1 MPAWLFFINLGI
13 DIMSVRQELKNSILD
28 KIRKGKDPLEGFYS
42 REEVRESIL
51 AVLIAGRHLL
61 LEGPPGIGKTTA
73 AKIIA
78 KLLPSMKVVSG
89 CRFVCN
95 PSSPNCPDCKEK
107 KDIKGI
113 TVQGEERF
121 IRIQGSS
128 ELMPEDLIGD
138 IDPVHALKY
147 GIHDSR
153 SFTPGKIQKAHRK
166 ILFIDELNRVP
177 QRTQNTLLQ
186 VLEEGVTTIAG
197 FDVEVDVDTLV
208 IATENPEEYAGV
220 ERISETLSDRFE
232 RVRVYYPTKEQEIE
246 IIKKYGN
253 RLDEIKVSDKV
264 VTQIV
269 NISIRA
275 RAQEDLDRLPSVR
288 TTLSIYEQSQAIAQL
303 KGKKEVS
310 VEDVE
315 VAAKKVLLGRINL
328 SGESSYYDD
337 PDSFIERIITSSF
350 DEE

>member
-1 MPAWLFFINLGI
+1 
-13 DIMSVRQELKNSILD
+13 MSLRQELKVSILD
-28 KIRKGKDPLEGFYS
+28 KIKKGKDPLEGFYS

-89 CRFVCN
+89 CRFICD
-95 PSSPNCPDCKEK
+95 PSSPNCPDCRENKE
-107 KDIKGI
+107 IKGI
-113 TVQGEERF
+113 TMHGEERF
-121 IRIQGSS
+121 IRVQGSS

-197 FDVEVDVDTLV
+197 FDIEVDVDTLV

-232 RVRVYYPTKEQEIE
+232 RVRVDYPTKEQEIE

-253 RLDEIKVSDKV
+253 RLDGIKVSDKM
-264 VTQIV
+264 VTKIA
-269 NISIRA
+269 NISIKA
-275 RAQEDLDRLPSVR
+275 REQEDLDRLPSVR

-310 VEDVE
+310 GEEVE
-315 VAAKKVLLGRINL
+315 VAAKKVLIGRINL

-337 PDSFIERIITSSF
+337 PDSFIEKIITSSV

>member
-1 MPAWLFFINLGI
+1 
-13 DIMSVRQELKNSILD
+13 MSVRQELKNSILD
-28 KIRKGKDPLEGFYS
+28 KIRKGKDPLGGFYS

-232 RVRVYYPTKEQEIE
+232 RVRGYYPTKEQEIE

-328 SGESSYYDD
+328 SGESSYCDD
-337 PDSFIERIITSSF
+337 PGSFVERIITSSY